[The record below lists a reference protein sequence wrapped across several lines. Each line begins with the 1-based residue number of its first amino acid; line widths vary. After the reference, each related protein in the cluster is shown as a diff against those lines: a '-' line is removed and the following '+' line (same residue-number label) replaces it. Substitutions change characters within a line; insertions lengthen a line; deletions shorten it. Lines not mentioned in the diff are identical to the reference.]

1 MPEKREFTK
10 HQLKIIKNYYETAG
24 GRALTNLQ
32 EIVTEL
38 YLAASEKKRKLLWER
53 ARKALET
60 LGVKQSMIDHI
71 LSTQKPEVLAE
82 HVKDL
87 LSRK

>member
-1 MPEKREFTK
+1 MAGEREYTSYQK
-10 HQLKIIKNYYETAG
+10 KVIANYYKTAETRG
-24 GRALTNLQ
+24 VSSLQ

-38 YLAASEKKRKLLWER
+38 YLASSEKKRQQLWAR

-60 LGVKQSMIDHI
+60 LGMKPKLIEHI
-71 LSTQKPEVLAE
+71 ISTQKPEVLAS

-87 LSRK
+87 F